1 MIRITKIINRT
12 LSFRLSL
19 MVIVA
24 LATLL
29 LLALSILFFYS
40 RKAVKAEALNNA
52 EQTLESTVR
61 RIDNIL
67 LSVEQASGN
76 IYWKMINNI
85 HNSEKVGLYTQK
97 LVEASPYITDCNII
111 FNTDSDSL
119 NTNFVGWIDP
129 QEAMSSEINPVGIFR
144 LPLYDRQQVIG
155 TMDVEVSLSQLSSIL
170 LETKPSPNSFCTMLR
185 KDGTVIVHPDS
196 NILNKNIFI
205 LTKRDDHSMKETAQA
220 MISGGKGY
228 KRVNLRGEDYYV
240 FFKPFERDSVMG
252 RAMTELGWSAAIVL
266 PKDDIF
272 GEYILLHYIV
282 LAITFI
288 GLTLLFISCFYFI
301 RRQLLPLRKLEK
313 SAKHIAEGF
322 YDETIPYSR
331 RLDEVGRLQNDFR
344 EMQKSLS
351 TRVGEMQHLADT
363 LKGRNEELQATYEQ
377 TKAADLMKTNFLHN
391 MSDQMITPVKDI
403 HKGAIAISNHNKELS
418 EEEVNHLVRKIQHK
432 GEKVTSILNNLIAES
447 EKITN

>member
-1 MIRITKIINRT
+1 
-12 LSFRLSL
+12 

-205 LTKRDDHSMKETAQA
+205 LTKRDDHSMKETG
-220 MISGGKGY
+220 I
-228 KRVNLRGEDYYV
+228 
-240 FFKPFERDSVMG
+240 
-252 RAMTELGWSAAIVL
+252 
-266 PKDDIF
+266 
-272 GEYILLHYIV
+272 
-282 LAITFI
+282 
-288 GLTLLFISCFYFI
+288 
-301 RRQLLPLRKLEK
+301 
-313 SAKHIAEGF
+313 
-322 YDETIPYSR
+322 
-331 RLDEVGRLQNDFR
+331 
-344 EMQKSLS
+344 
-351 TRVGEMQHLADT
+351 
-363 LKGRNEELQATYEQ
+363 
-377 TKAADLMKTNFLHN
+377 
-391 MSDQMITPVKDI
+391 
-403 HKGAIAISNHNKELS
+403 
-418 EEEVNHLVRKIQHK
+418 
-432 GEKVTSILNNLIAES
+432 
-447 EKITN
+447 

>member
-1 MIRITKIINRT
+1 MIRITKIVTRT

-29 LLALSILFFYS
+29 LMALSILFFYS
-40 RKAVKAEALNNA
+40 RKAVKEEALNNA
-52 EQTLESTVR
+52 GQTLESTVR

-76 IYWKMINNI
+76 IYWKMVNNI
-85 HNSEKVGLYTQK
+85 HNSDKVGLYTQK
-97 LVEASPYITDCNII
+97 LVEANPYITDCNII
-111 FNTDSDSL
+111 LNTDSNNVSS
-119 NTNFVGWIDP
+119 NFIGWIDP
-129 QEAMSSEINPVGIFR
+129 QEAMTSNVNPVGIFR
-144 LPLYDRQQVIG
+144 LPLYDRQGIIG
-155 TMDVEVSLSQLSSIL
+155 NMDVEVSLAQLSNIL
-170 LETKPSPNSFCTMLR
+170 LESKPSPNSFCTMLR

-196 NILNKNIFI
+196 SILNKNIFI
-205 LTKRDDHSMKETAQA
+205 LTKRDDPSMKETAQE
-220 MISGGKGY
+220 MISGKMGY
-228 KRVNLRGEDYYV
+228 KPVNLKGEDYYV

-252 RAMTELGWSAAIVL
+252 RAMTDLGWSAAIIL

-272 GEYILLHYIV
+272 GEYIRLHYAV
-282 LAITFI
+282 LAITFV
-288 GLTLLFISCFYFI
+288 GLALLFISCFFFI

-313 SAKHIAEGF
+313 SAKQIADGF

-344 EMQKSLS
+344 EMQRSLS

-363 LKGRNEELQATYEQ
+363 LKERNEELQATYEQ

-391 MSDQMITPVKDI
+391 MSDQMITPVKAI
-403 HKGAIAISNHNKELS
+403 HKGAIAISNHNKDLS
-418 EEEVNHLVRKIQHK
+418 EEEINHLAEKIQQK
-432 GEKVTSILNNLIAES
+432 GEKVTSILNSLIAES